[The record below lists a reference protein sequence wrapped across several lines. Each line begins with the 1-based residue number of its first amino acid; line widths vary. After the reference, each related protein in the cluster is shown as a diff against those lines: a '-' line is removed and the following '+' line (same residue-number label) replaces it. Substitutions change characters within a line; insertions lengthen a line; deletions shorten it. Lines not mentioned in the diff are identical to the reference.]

1 MRKVQGDKMDYIYIG
16 RVANTHGVKG
26 GIKVFPTTD
35 DITRF
40 KKLKL
45 ITLEDTKGKDTDY
58 KILGLKYAG
67 KFVVLQLEGID
78 DMDQALMLKQ
88 SIVKIPRKQA
98 LPLEKDEFYIQDLVG
113 LEIFE
118 ENVQIGV
125 LSEVLFT
132 GSNEVYIID
141 MTDGREL
148 LLPAIKDCVLKVD
161 LKKKRM
167 DIHIMEGLL

>member
-1 MRKVQGDKMDYIYIG
+1 MDYIYIG
-16 RVANTHGVKG
+16 RVANTHGVRG

-40 KKLKL
+40 KQLKSV
-45 ITLEDTKGKDTDY
+45 TLEDIKGNDTEY
-58 KILGLKYAG
+58 KIVGLKYAG
-67 KFVVLQLEGID
+67 KFAVLQLEGID
-78 DMDQALMLKQ
+78 DMEQAIALKQ

-98 LPLEKDEFYIQDLVG
+98 LPLGKDEFYVEDLVG
-113 LEIFE
+113 LEIYE
-118 ENVQIGV
+118 ENNKIGV
-125 LSEVLFT
+125 LVDVLFT
-132 GSNEVYIID
+132 GSNEVYVIE

-148 LLPAIKDCVLKVD
+148 LLPAIKDCVLKVN